1 MGPLGEP
8 VLPEPRDTEAVVIL
22 DSPERPQRRRS
33 MTTKTGWVWHDAWG
47 QSAADACFADFAI
60 ASIRLLARRTA

>member
-1 MGPLGEP
+1 
-8 VLPEPRDTEAVVIL
+8 
-22 DSPERPQRRRS
+22 

-60 ASIRLLARRTA
+60 ASIRLLARRTAQLVSPMSERGR